1 MMKCHTMS
9 TNYASQAIL
18 QKIGLRHV
26 HDFVDGNLSL
36 KWFGSDKTGMTA
48 ISSNK
53 SFSVFNFGYIS
64 PTTAYLRPIMSR
76 SNKYVCIHGHFYQ
89 PPRENAWLETVEQQ
103 ESARPFHDWNERIN
117 FECYAPNAAARILD
131 TQGWITKIRNNYNR
145 ISFNF
150 GPTLL
155 AWLAEKDPEAYKLL
169 RNADKRSR
177 ERFGGHGS
185 ALAQAHSHLILP
197 LCNYRDKVTQVYWG
211 IRDFEH
217 RFGRYPE
224 GMWLAETAVDTETLE
239 VLASHG
245 IQFTI
250 LAPRQ
255 AKAIRQLIE
264 PTAANA
270 NTPPAAQE
278 WRGVHAENIDTRR
291 PYWCQ
296 LPSGRRI
303 ALFFYHGGIAQEVAF
318 NGLLNSGKTFA
329 RRMTS
334 LFDEN
339 DEPQIA
345 HIATD
350 GESYGHHHRYGEMA
364 LADCLNQIEDGDGAT
379 LTNYGQFLKLFPP
392 TFEVQIHEKS
402 SWSCV
407 HGVERWRADCGCNTG
422 GHAGWQQRWRKP
434 LRDTLNWLRDQLAPM
449 FEREGARY
457 LRDPWATRNEYIS
470 VMLHRTDE
478 RIRSFLSKHAR
489 RALSPLEEVAV
500 LRLLEMQRHSVLMFT
515 SCGWFFDEISGIET
529 NQILQYARR
538 AMEYAQD
545 VGGLD
550 LHSQFLRR
558 LAEAPSNVYSDGAA
572 SYRLNVVPTSV
583 NLERVATHFAVASLF
598 EDDPEELDLFNYT
611 ATVEFFE
618 KIEAGTPQ
626 FAAGRICIRSRITH
640 AEKTFC
646 FAVLYLGQQHIIG
659 NISGEM
665 NRATFDAMYQ
675 RTSKA
680 FTAANLGEAI
690 GILQEYF
697 GPEKFTLASLFADEK
712 IKIIKAI
719 TESGL
724 ATAESTFRNVFN
736 DNYQLINGLQEAGLT
751 LPDAWRNIATYVL
764 NADLLD
770 FFKYDHAGETRT
782 LRRIAADMKN
792 WHIKVSELEVL
803 RHAIGEWTHREI
815 EKIDLDESSAP
826 RVQRLNGILQIAEEM
841 GVKPLMWRSQNVF
854 YLLTKGYRKGNWV
867 FVNDEWKTAL
877 ERLAMLL
884 KVRLNPPV

>member
-1 MMKCHTMS
+1 
-9 TNYASQAIL
+9 
-18 QKIGLRHV
+18 
-26 HDFVDGNLSL
+26 
-36 KWFGSDKTGMTA
+36 
-48 ISSNK
+48 
-53 SFSVFNFGYIS
+53 
-64 PTTAYLRPIMSR
+64 MSR
-76 SNKYVCIHGHFYQ
+76 LNKYVCIHGHFYQ

-103 ESARPFHDWNERIN
+103 ESARPFHDWNERVN

-131 TQGWITKIRNNYNR
+131 EQGWITKIRNNYNR

-155 AWLAEKDPEAYKLL
+155 TWMAENDPEAYKLL
-169 RNADKRSR
+169 LQADQRSR
-177 ERFGGHGS
+177 ERYGGHGS

-211 IRDFEH
+211 IRDFEY

-224 GMWLAETAVDTETLE
+224 GMWLAETAVDTDTLE

-255 AKAIRQLIE
+255 AKAVRKLLA
-264 PTAANA
+264 PTTGGAKEAPVAA
-270 NTPPAAQE
+270 E
-278 WRGVHAENIDTRR
+278 WREVHADSLDTRR
-291 PYWCQ
+291 PYWCL

-303 ALFFYHGGIAQEVAF
+303 ALFFYHGGVAQEVAF
-318 NGLLNSGKTFA
+318 SGLLNSGKNFA
-329 RRMTS
+329 RRISGM
-334 LFDEN
+334 FDDDE
-339 DEPQIA
+339 EPQIA

-364 LADCLNQIEDGDGAT
+364 LADCLNQIVDNGWAT
-379 LTNYGQFLKLFPP
+379 LTNYGQFLELYPP

-407 HGVERWRADCGCNTG
+407 HGVERWRANCGCSTG
-422 GHAGWQQRWRKP
+422 GKAGWQQHWRKP
-434 LRDTLNWLRDQLAPM
+434 LRETLDWLRDQLAPLY
-449 FEREGARY
+449 EREGARF
-457 LRDPWATRNEYIS
+457 LRDPWVARNDYIQ
-470 VMLHRTDE
+470 VMLRRNDDRVRT
-478 RIRSFLSKHAR
+478 FLHKHAR
-489 RALSPLEEVAV
+489 RTLSPMEEVIV
-500 LRLLEMQRHSVLMFT
+500 LRLLEMQRHAVLMFT

-550 LHSQFLRR
+550 LHAEFTRR
-558 LAEAPSNVYSDGAA
+558 LAEAPSNVFPDGAA
-572 SYRLNVVPTSV
+572 SYRQNVVPTSV
-583 NLERVATHFAVASLF
+583 NLERVAMHFAVASLF
-598 EDDPEELDLFNYT
+598 EDDPAGLDLFNYT

-626 FAAGRICIRSRITH
+626 FAAGRISIRSRLTH

-659 NISGEM
+659 NISGNM
-665 NRATFDAMYQ
+665 TRATFDAMYL

-680 FTAANLGEAI
+680 FGSANLGEAI

-712 IKIIKAI
+712 IEIIKAI

-736 DNYQLINGLQEAGLT
+736 DNYQLMNGLQEAGLT
-751 LPDAWRNIATYVL
+751 LPESWRNIATYVL
-764 NADLLD
+764 NADLLE
-770 FFKYDHAGETRT
+770 FFEHHNGGESRS
-782 LRRIAADMKN
+782 LRRIAGDMKI
-792 WHIKVSELEVL
+792 WHIKISDLEVL
-803 RHAIGEWTHREI
+803 RHAIGEWVYREI
-815 EKIDLDESSAP
+815 EKIELDKSSAP
-826 RVQRLNGILQIAEEM
+826 RVQRLNAILEIVDDM
-841 GVKPLMWRSQNVF
+841 GVKPMIWRSQNVF
-854 YLLTKGYRKGNWV
+854 YLLTKGYRRGQWV
-867 FVNDEWKTAL
+867 FVNAEWKDAL
-877 ERLAMLL
+877 ERLARLL
-884 KVRLNPPV
+884 RVRLKPQE